1 MKKYLIII
9 FSDLDGTILHRSNF
23 KFDKIKKYIKKLIS
37 RKIILVPNTSKT
49 ELEIKDFMKELG
61 IKLPFI
67 CENGSAIYNLNLINP
82 KLPKKIILSRN
93 IGNIFKTYNKI
104 SSNLRKK
111 IIDVRKIDQKEQVE
125 IFGLP
130 KNKLNAALERKFTIP
145 IKFIGNTHEKKKN

>member
-37 RKIILVPNTSKT
+37 HKIIVVPNTSKT

-93 IGNIFKTYNKI
+93 IGNIDVARYLHNWDWGKN
-104 SSNLRKK
+104 
-111 IIDVRKIDQKEQVE
+111 IIKNQKGSTPRLTQ
-125 IFGLP
+125 
-130 KNKLNAALERKFTIP
+130 K
-145 IKFIGNTHEKKKN
+145 

>member
-1 MKKYLIII
+1 M
-9 FSDLDGTILHRSNF
+9 
-23 KFDKIKKYIKKLIS
+23 
-37 RKIILVPNTSKT
+37 ILVPNTSKT
-49 ELEIKDFMKELG
+49 ELEVKDFIKELG

-93 IGNIFKTYNKI
+93 IGNIFKIYNKI

-145 IKFIGNTHEKKKN
+145 IKFIGNTH

>member
-23 KFDKIKKYIKKLIS
+23 KFDKIKKYIKKLIY
-37 RKIILVPNTSKT
+37 RKMILVPNTSKT
-49 ELEIKDFMKELG
+49 ELEVKDFIKELG

-93 IGNIFKTYNKI
+93 IGNIFKIYNKI

-111 IIDVRKIDQKEQVE
+111 IIDVRKIDQKKKIE

-130 KNKLNAALERKFTIP
+130 RNKLNAELKRKLKIMISHISP
-145 IKFIGNTHEKKKN
+145 FITTT

>member
-9 FSDLDGTILHRSNF
+9 FSDLDGTILHRNNF

-82 KLPKKIILSRN
+82 KLPKKIILSKN
-93 IGNIFKTYNKI
+93 IGKI
-104 SSNLRKK
+104 LVFISFSN
-111 IIDVRKIDQKEQVE
+111 
-125 IFGLP
+125 
-130 KNKLNAALERKFTIP
+130 
-145 IKFIGNTHEKKKN
+145 